1 MKTISSR
8 ALVAVAGLTVA
19 GGAATIATQAA
30 ANDGAIH
37 ATATIEGPGGISGF
51 ATFTEDA
58 GGVVHVNVK
67 VSGLAPGLHGA
78 HIHAIGSCTPDANG
92 VPFGGAGAHFNPH
105 LALHG
110 EHTRGEH
117 AEHHAGDL
125 PNLVVNDDGR
135 GRLNTASA
143 HFTLTDLATE
153 SLFDTN
159 GSAIVIHANQDDY
172 VTQTGPLGPGQ
183 SGPRIACGRIVEGLT

>member
-19 GGAATIATQAA
+19 GGALIATQAA
-30 ANDGAIH
+30 ANEGALH
-37 ATATIEGPGGISGF
+37 ASATIEGPGGVSGF
-51 ATFTEDA
+51 ATFAEDA

-67 VSGLAPGLHGA
+67 VSGLTPGLHGA
-78 HIHAIGSCTPDANG
+78 HIHAIGSCTANAAG
-92 VPFGGAGAHFNPH
+92 VPFGGAGGHFNPY
-105 LALHG
+105 LAPHG

-125 PNLVVNDDGR
+125 PNLIVNDDGR

-143 HFTLTDLATE
+143 HFTLTHAVAE
-153 SLFDTN
+153 SLFDDDK
-159 GSAIVIHANQDDY
+159 SAIVIHANQDDY
-172 VTQTGPLGPGQ
+172 VTQAGPLGPGQ
-183 SGPRIACGRIVEGLT
+183 SGPRIACGEIEEG